1 MLKTNVQTFE
11 IDQGKKAGKQKQ
23 RDNQKH
29 ATSPFVIC
37 LLMTIIVLLICVLA
51 SIVVMSIQFEI
62 ASNSEDTQN
71 MKSMARDM
79 QIFMPQIKSVVPQ
92 ISTVVEGNDFNFT
105 KLMHRLNDFDVLAE
119 DFKKFMPQIKTAMP
133 TITALVGSD
142 DFNVTKLVR
151 QLNDFETLGEDMHD
165 LTPKIKDAID
175 SLGDTDVT
183 KMTDKL
189 KDFSGLID
197 KIQTDPLSLLIDGA
211 VEANTNMSRWRAVAL
226 EAGNI
231 LQKLSKVDYSVSV
244 MKPKYDSVQFCEG
257 KKDPGFEGDDKKI
270 YETDNKNSCES
281 FNVDPSLLSKGFAK
295 GFGTCK
301 WEDNDCKPKEDDD
314 ERSSYRWI
322 RHAGSSS
329 PEEILP
335 KSFSDDMQTR
345 FAHYQKF
352 ASDFAG
358 TQVPK
363 LKPVAAIDLPLY
375 LSNLMGMV
383 QPGLLLNVLD
393 ATNFLEKQSLSQA
406 FCEPGGK
413 ERHNSCEWVDE
424 GYEFAV
430 DNGFKLGL
438 RVTRAIAQNLHKVW
452 VA

>member
-1 MLKTNVQTFE
+1 MLKTNQTFE
-11 IDQGKKAGKQKQ
+11 IDQAKKAGKKKQ
-23 RDNQKH
+23 PDN
-29 ATSPFVIC
+29 PPLLIC
-37 LLMTIIVLLICVLA
+37 LLFTIIVLLICVLA
-51 SIVVMSIQFEI
+51 SVAAMAIQFEL
-62 ASNSEDTQN
+62 ASNSQDTKN
-71 MKSMARDM
+71 MKNMARDM
-79 QIFMPQIKSVVPQ
+79 QTFMPQIKSVVPK
-92 ISTVVEGNDFNFT
+92 ISTVVETSDFNFT
-105 KLMHRLNDFDVLAE
+105 KLMHKLNDFDVLTE
-119 DFKKFMPQIKTAMP
+119 DLKKFMPQIKTVMP
-133 TITALVGSD
+133 TITTLVGSD

-165 LTPKIKDAID
+165 LTPKIKDVID
-175 SLGDTDVT
+175 SLGDTDVS
-183 KMTDKL
+183 KMTKKLNDFSDLVDKL
-189 KDFSGLID
+189 
-197 KIQTDPLSLLIDGA
+197 QTNPLSLLIDGA
-211 VEANTNMSRWRAVAL
+211 VEANTDMSRWRAVAL

-257 KKDPGFEGDDKKI
+257 KKDPGFDGDDKKI

-301 WEDNDCKPKEDDD
+301 WEGSDCKPKEDDD
-314 ERSSYRWI
+314 EKSSYRWI

-363 LKPVAAIDLPLY
+363 LKPMAAIDLPLSI
-375 LSNLMGMV
+375 SNIMGMI
-383 QPGLLLNVLD
+383 QPGLLLNIID
-393 ATNFLEKQSLSQA
+393 ATTFLEKQSLSKA
-406 FCEPGGK
+406 FCEPGNK
-413 ERHNSCEWVDE
+413 ERHNSCEWVDQ
-424 GYEFAV
+424 GYQFGV
-430 DNGFKLGL
+430 DNGFKMAL
-438 RVTRAIAQNLHKVW
+438 RITRAIAQNLHKAW